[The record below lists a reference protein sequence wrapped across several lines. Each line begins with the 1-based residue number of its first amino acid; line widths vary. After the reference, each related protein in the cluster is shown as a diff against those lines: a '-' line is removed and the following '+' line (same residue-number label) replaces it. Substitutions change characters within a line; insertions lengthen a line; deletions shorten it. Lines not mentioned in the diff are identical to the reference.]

1 MLSKN
6 WFIYAPKPKLFSFAW
21 SIGIKPRQTIIIS
34 NQNTSSAD
42 PASLFRF
49 SIVVDFMF
57 LFTNCNFRKQERKTI
72 NNWESYL
79 SSQGSDLARW
89 FVRFNKKQRQRSC
102 SYSESN
108 DSNLRS
114 PCIYC
119 FCSFVC
125 QTVKL
130 QEYFQYLGEYNMIK
144 GTTWLRVERDKSMNS
159 ELWIITPPR
168 RRRGGV

>member
-21 SIGIKPRQTIIIS
+21 SIGIKHKADYYN

-57 LFTNCNFRKQERKTI
+57 LFTNCNFWKQERKTI

-89 FVRFNKKQRQRSC
+89 LLRSKKDQKDKEKSF
-102 SYSESN
+102 SYPESN
-108 DSNLRS
+108 DWNLHTT
-114 PCIYC
+114 YC
-119 FCSFVC
+119 CCSLFPLLKRL
-125 QTVKL
+125 TIFTRIFPL
-130 QEYFQYLGEYNMIK
+130 SRL
-144 GTTWLRVERDKSMNS
+144 
-159 ELWIITPPR
+159 
-168 RRRGGV
+168 

>member
-1 MLSKN
+1 MSVVKELIHLCTETKTFQFCLVN
-6 WFIYAPKPKLFSFAW
+6 RNKTKADYYN
-21 SIGIKPRQTIIIS
+21 

-89 FVRFNKKQRQRSC
+89 LVRFNKKQRQRSC